1 MISKRKQFGLA
12 LAIIYISSFM
22 PHSFAEPA
30 YDRFYVKGLSDETG
44 PFANQNIRILGD
56 DDKVTIIR
64 NTPNNMVI
72 VRINVSISAH
82 CYDVVPTI
90 CISGIVYDTKN
101 TDSPDIGDVVRLN
114 IDPSGKKQT
123 VSFLTGERAGS
134 SVSIY
139 SKERDQ
145 QFEFKNIQKLIF
157 IPEKRDP
164 LTLVNKYEDD
174 GMIKA
179 IQKAQEFAISHPTF
193 VFDGMSQS
201 LDVNLVSVI
210 QSKFPVYIV
219 QVSFDSN
226 HPGYGNRTGQV
237 LKDVTTHHEMKVMVS
252 DYGVGSAIID
262 GIWDEFNQKWQK

>member
-72 VRINVSISAH
+72 VRINVSISAP

-101 TDSPDIGDVVRLN
+101 TDSPDIGDVIRLN
-114 IDPSGKKQT
+114 IDPSGKKQS

-139 SKERDQ
+139 SKERNQ

-179 IQKAQEFAISHPTF
+179 IQKAQEFAITHPTF
-193 VFDGMSQS
+193 VFDGIPQS

-237 LKDVTTHHEMKVMVS
+237 LKDVRTHHDMKVMVS